1 MKESILG
8 LTTMAILFGLVWLSQ
23 GEIYT
28 SKDSFKEDTHT
39 NQEEISSDSADNLT
53 SADRTTDFKDVYEE
67 EEPVDTCEICK
78 NINEVNPNI
87 LYEDQYTN
95 MYDNFTFSEAF
106 KLCRQCQGNDGIFYW
121 KNNLYL
127 TEIKKKEIDVVE
139 KELSVSKTPPNITH
153 EAVSSK

>member
-39 NQEEISSDSADNLT
+39 NQEETSSDSADNLT

-87 LYEDQYTN
+87 LYENQYTN

>member
-1 MKESILG
+1 MKESLLG

-28 SKDSFKEDTHT
+28 SKNNLKEDIAT
-39 NQEEISSDSADNLT
+39 QENELLTDSINSSNTLEENI
-53 SADRTTDFKDVYEE
+53 DFEDVYAEE
-67 EEPVDTCEICK
+67 DPVDTCEICK
-78 NINEVNPNI
+78 NVNEVDPNI
-87 LYEDQYTN
+87 RYEDQYSN

-121 KNNLYL
+121 KDNLYL
-127 TEIKKKEIDVVE
+127 TEIKQKETNIVE
-139 KELSVSKTPPNITH
+139 KELAVSKTPPTITH

>member
-78 NINEVNPNI
+78 NVNEVNPNI

>member
-1 MKESILG
+1 MKESLLG

-28 SKDSFKEDTHT
+28 SKDSIKEENVA
-39 NQEEISSDSADNLT
+39 NQEESLTNNSDDITADNKST
-53 SADRTTDFKDVYEE
+53 EFEDIYEE
-67 EEPVDTCEICK
+67 ENPVDTCEICK
-78 NINEVNPNI
+78 NVNEVNPNI

-127 TEIKKKEIDVVE
+127 TEVKKKEIDVVE

-153 EAVSSK
+153 KSVSSK

>member
-153 EAVSSK
+153 ESVSSK

>member
-1 MKESILG
+1 MKESLLG

-28 SKDSFKEDTHT
+28 SKDSIKEENLA
-39 NQEEISSDSADNLT
+39 NQEESLTNNSDDITADNKST
-53 SADRTTDFKDVYEE
+53 EFEDVYEE
-67 EEPVDTCEICK
+67 EDPVNTCEICK
-78 NINEVNPNI
+78 NVNEVNPNM

-127 TEIKKKEIDVVE
+127 TEVKKKEIDVVE

-153 EAVSSK
+153 KSVSSK

>member
-1 MKESILG
+1 MKESLLG

-28 SKDSFKEDTHT
+28 SKDSIKEENLA
-39 NQEEISSDSADNLT
+39 NQEESLTNNSDDITADNKST
-53 SADRTTDFKDVYEE
+53 EFEDVYEKE
-67 EEPVDTCEICK
+67 DPVDTCEICK
-78 NINEVNPNI
+78 NVNEVNPNM

-127 TEIKKKEIDVVE
+127 TEVKKKEIDVVE

-153 EAVSSK
+153 KSVSSK

>member
-1 MKESILG
+1 MKESLLG
-8 LTTMAILFGLVWLSQ
+8 LTTMTILFGLVWLSQ

-28 SKDSFKEDTHT
+28 SKDSIKEENVA
-39 NQEEISSDSADNLT
+39 NQEESLTNNSDDITADNKST
-53 SADRTTDFKDVYEE
+53 EFEDIYEE
-67 EEPVDTCEICK
+67 ENPVDTCEICK

-87 LYEDQYTN
+87 LYEEQYTN

-127 TEIKKKEIDVVE
+127 TEVKKKEIDVVE

-153 EAVSSK
+153 ESVSSK

>member
-28 SKDSFKEDTHT
+28 SKDSFKEDIIA
-39 NQEEISSDSADNLT
+39 NQKETSSDSADNLT
-53 SADRTTDFKDVYEE
+53 SAEITTDFKDVYEE

-78 NINEVNPNI
+78 NVNEVNPNI

>member
-28 SKDSFKEDTHT
+28 SKDSFKEDIIS
-39 NQEEISSDSADNLT
+39 NQEETSSDIADNLT
-53 SADRTTDFKDVYEE
+53 SAEITTDFKDVYEE

-78 NINEVNPNI
+78 NVNEVNPNI